1 MLRFGTVGSG
11 WIADEYI
18 QGAKDSG
25 LWELTAVYSRTQQ
38 RAQEYACLLYTSIHL
53 EDDRVLFKAKA
64 ADNTLL
70 ERWAFE
76 ESAQFFKEVFGLSP
90 EPVSYT
96 HLSGLS
102 GKGR

>member
-38 RAQEYACLLYTSIHL
+38 RAQEYAARHGAPHTFTSL
-53 EDDRVLFKAKA
+53 EEMGLFRCARRSVHRQPQRTA
-64 ADNTLL
+64 L
-70 ERWAFE
+70 
-76 ESAQFFKEVFGLSP
+76 
-90 EPVSYT
+90 
-96 HLSGLS
+96 
-102 GKGR
+102 